1 LFTDVRSHKQD
12 NEGVDAVPSAFRP
25 PFTPF
30 RRRLIN
36 QCGAFL
42 ALFAGLMA
50 GPALADSWPA
60 RTVTMI
66 VPFPAGGSADL
77 LARAVAQELSDKLG
91 KAFVIDNRGG
101 AGGNIGAAA
110 VAKANPDGYTI
121 LFTTPAP
128 IALNKLMYR
137 NMPYDPQ
144 ADFEPVILIAKSPL
158 IIAAKAG
165 GFSDLKEMIDFAK
178 ANPGKI
184 NLGHPGNG
192 TLGHITSELLQ
203 QMTGTKVTHVAYRGT
218 TPLMTDL
225 LGATVDVAI
234 DFMPAYVP
242 LIVDGKLKPL
252 AVTSAARSNQ
262 LPNVPTAAEAGL
274 PGFEASAWYAIVVPK
289 STPDEVQRGINGVV
303 NAWLASDKGK
313 AILEQNGM
321 QGAGGAPGDLKAF
334 IAGELDKWG
343 PLIKAAKIEF

>member
-1 LFTDVRSHKQD
+1 LP
-12 NEGVDAVPSAFRP
+12 GAFRP
-25 PFTPF
+25 HFTTL
-30 RRRLIN
+30 RRSKIYRY
-36 QCGAFL
+36 GALL
-42 ALFAGLMA
+42 ALFVGWLA
-50 GPALADSWPA
+50 GPALADNWPA
-60 RTVTMI
+60 RNVTMI

-77 LARAVAQELSDKLG
+77 LARSVAQELSDKLG

-110 VAKANPDGYTI
+110 VAKATPDGYTI

-137 NMPYDPQ
+137 NMPYDPET
-144 ADFEPVILIAKSPL
+144 DFEPVVLIAKSPL

-203 QMTGTKVTHVAYRGT
+203 QMTGVKVTHVAYRGT

-242 LIVDGKLKPL
+242 LILDGKLKPL

-262 LPNVPTAAEAGL
+262 LPNVPTANEAGL

-289 STPDEVQRGINGVV
+289 NAPDEVVRGINGVV

-321 QGAGGAPGDLKAF
+321 QGAGGSAGDLKAF
-334 IAGELDKWG
+334 IASELNKWG

>member
-1 LFTDVRSHKQD
+1 LIFV
-12 NEGVDAVPSAFRP
+12 
-25 PFTPF
+25 
-30 RRRLIN
+30 RRLILP
-36 QCGAFL
+36 CAALL
-42 ALFAGLMA
+42 ALAAGLSA
-50 GPALADSWPA
+50 APARAETWPA

-66 VPFPAGGSADL
+66 VPFPAGGATDA
-77 LARAVAQELSDKLG
+77 LARVVAQELSDKLG
-91 KAFVIDNRGG
+91 KAFIIDNRSG
-101 AGGNIGAAA
+101 AGGNIGGAA
-110 VAKANPDGYTI
+110 VAKAKPDGYTL

-128 IALNKLMYR
+128 IALNKLMYK

-144 ADFEPVILIAKSPL
+144 AELEPVVLIAKSPL
-158 IIAAKAG
+158 IITAKAG

-203 QMTGTKVTHVAYRGT
+203 QTTGIKVTHVAYRGT

-242 LIVDGKLKPL
+242 LILDGKLKPL
-252 AVTSAARSNQ
+252 AVTSAARSSQ
-262 LPNVPTAAEAGL
+262 LPDVPAASEVGL

-289 STPDEVQRGINGVV
+289 NTPEEVTRGINSVV
-303 NAWLASDKGK
+303 NAWLTSEKGK
-313 AILEQNGM
+313 TVLAQNGM
-321 QGAGGAPGDLKAF
+321 QAAGGSAGDLNAY
-334 IAGELDKWG
+334 ITSELNKWG

>member
-1 LFTDVRSHKQD
+1 L
-12 NEGVDAVPSAFRP
+12 PSAFRP
-25 PFTPF
+25 HFTTL
-30 RRRLIN
+30 RHSKIYRY
-36 QCGAFL
+36 GALL
-42 ALFAGLMA
+42 ALFAGWLA
-50 GPALADSWPA
+50 GPARADNWPA
-60 RTVTMI
+60 RNVTMI

-77 LARAVAQELSDKLG
+77 LARSVAQELSDKLG

-110 VAKANPDGYTI
+110 VAKATPDGYTI

-137 NMPYDPQ
+137 NMPYDPET
-144 ADFEPVILIAKSPL
+144 DFEPVVLIAKSPL

-203 QMTGTKVTHVAYRGT
+203 QMTGVKVTHVAYRGT

-242 LIVDGKLKPL
+242 LILDGKLKPL

-262 LPNVPTAAEAGL
+262 LPNVPTANEAGL

-289 STPDEVQRGINGVV
+289 NAPDEVVRGINGVV

-321 QGAGGAPGDLKAF
+321 QGAGGSAGDLKAF
-334 IAGELDKWG
+334 IASELNKWG